1 MNNQLPAING
11 AYVGLLAASSAVVS
25 KYSKRREPTF
35 GRVPQRFEAPSLQD
49 MPRLLDHQLDSTAGT
64 EHRVARITS
73 LATCQTLE
81 APRTANPFS
90 LRPGGYAEQLTTRR
104 ERERMRERL
113 EQTLALAPRRAPV
126 NDTLPA
132 PTMCRYCALFQDLLH
147 DFRSEEVPIEILSHG
162 ARINSD
168 FDPTTNISAASIDDF
183 QLFLP
188 QKLAQKAVSRSH
200 PLAWKESAGEMF
212 DKVQGA
218 RRGHPDWVGVETS
231 EEKWNEEDAKGRRY
245 IYEEA
250 KFPWNEEV
258 SSRVHNVL
266 ALDDFT
272 NSLLPTA
279 TINESLRNALARDG
293 RRGDSIGACIR
304 GLVRE
309 RRRYAP
315 LFRYAPS
322 STSGS
327 WDPNEARVLSYRY
340 SLEACLGSSYGVG
353 WDENSGLDV
362 DDGGFTA
369 TAVHYDR
376 LEPAMLAHLT
386 HEDLVHLA
394 HSLHLHYE
402 DRGGKI
408 AALDLRTRAERLR
421 TDDSAAALAT
431 KAAAVRAAAEALASF
446 WGQDPWL
453 VTISA
458 SKRLRYNLPRDGIV
472 ELWQM
477 LTWLTPALLFT
488 FINRSVCQLPN
499 LLVEKK
505 DRKQPPKQPAPA
517 RTNRVH
523 ATPGE

>member
-1 MNNQLPAING
+1 MKNQVSAITG

-49 MPRLLDHQLDSTAGT
+49 MPRLLDHQLDATAGA

-81 APRTANPFS
+81 APRTTNPFS
-90 LRPGGYAEQLTTRR
+90 LRPGGYAERLTTRR
-104 ERERMRERL
+104 ERERMRERH
-113 EQTLALAPRRAPV
+113 EQTLELAPKRKPV
-126 NDTLPA
+126 TGTRPA

-147 DFRSEEVPIEILSHG
+147 DFKSEEVPIEILSHG

-188 QKLAQKAVSRSH
+188 KTLAQRAIERSH
-200 PLAWKESAGEMF
+200 PLAWKESASEMF
-212 DKVQGA
+212 DRVQEA
-218 RRGHPDWVGVETS
+218 RRSRPDWTGVDTS
-231 EEKWNEEDAKGRRY
+231 KEAWNEQAGKGRHY

-272 NSLLPTA
+272 DSLLPSA
-279 TINESLRNALARDG
+279 AINDSVRSALAGDG
-293 RRGDSIGACIR
+293 RRSDNIGDCIR
-304 GLVRE
+304 GLIRQ
-309 RRRYAP
+309 RRRQP
-315 LFRYAPS
+315 LLFGYGAR
-322 STSGS
+322 STTGT
-327 WDPNEARVLSYRY
+327 WERDEARVLSYRY

-369 TAVHYDR
+369 SAVHYDR
-376 LEPAMLAHLT
+376 IDPAMLAHLT

-394 HSLHLHYE
+394 HSLHLHYD

-408 AALDLRTRAERLR
+408 AALDLRTRAESLR
-421 TDDSAAALAT
+421 TDDPATALAT
-431 KAAAVRAAAEALASF
+431 KASAIRAAAEALASF
-446 WGQDPWL
+446 WGEEPWL

-499 LLVEKK
+499 LLVETTE
-505 DRKQPPKQPAPA
+505 RKQPPRPRTSP

-523 ATPGE
+523 PTPGE